1 MKSIVEEASTITKAI
16 DAAWQRA
23 DKPEEFSVRIFEHPQ
38 RNFFGFT
45 VKSAKVGI
53 FFQETRK
60 HHEARKNQRNEQRN
74 ESQRVENK
82 SRTPKKVQ
90 KQEVVEKVVA
100 KPAQE
105 KKETDFWTD
114 AMVGYAKQW
123 LIGLFDVLQLGD
135 VSFNVEPQKYHL
147 KVMLNKPAL
156 ADADKSRA
164 FYRSC
169 SYLLLQALRNTC
181 KRPLKGYKI
190 IVTHD
195 A

>member
-23 DKPEEFSVRIFEHPQ
+23 GNPEEFSVRIFEHPQ

-45 VKSAKVGI
+45 VRSAKVGI

-60 HHEARKNQRNEQRN
+60 QQQETRK
-74 ESQRVENK
+74 SQRTENK
-82 SRTPKKVQ
+82 PRAPKKAQ
-90 KQEVVEKVVA
+90 KQEVPEKVA
-100 KPAQE
+100 KPKQE

-114 AMVGYAKQW
+114 AMAGYAKQW

-135 VSFNVEPQKYHL
+135 ISFKIEPQKYHL

-156 ADADKSRA
+156 EDVDKSRA
-164 FYRSC
+164 LYRSC